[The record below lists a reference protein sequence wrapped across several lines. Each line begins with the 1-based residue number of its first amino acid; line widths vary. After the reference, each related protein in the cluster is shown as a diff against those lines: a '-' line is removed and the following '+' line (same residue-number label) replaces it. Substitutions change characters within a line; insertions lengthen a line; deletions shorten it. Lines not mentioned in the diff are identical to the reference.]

1 MCPNFTH
8 LEQSKNKIKRCL
20 QQKEF
25 KEYGAIIEDNELKRY
40 GTGLSLL
47 FTFSFASKSIN
58 VHEEVLIFDE
68 TGLVGSI
75 GGSLGLFIG
84 FSFFGSIV
92 TFLNVILDKWT
103 VLKKS

>member
-1 MCPNFTH
+1 M
-8 LEQSKNKIKRCL
+8 
-20 QQKEF
+20 
-25 KEYGAIIEDNELKRY
+25 YGTRIENNELENY
-40 GTGLSLL
+40 GTGFSLI

-103 VLKKS
+103 VLKKTMTNPSIIY